1 MVGGHGVMR
10 LTLAPGWLWGTD
22 VRPGVGTNQFQ
33 ASHRGVIVSGAAEAV
48 HQGGTGKVY
57 RVGDACSITP
67 RHDVRVLGDEVANVG
82 SRAIFEGIRLC
93 SFVIEINDN
102 YQ

>member
-48 HQGGTGKVY
+48 YEGGTGKVY
-57 RVGDACSITP
+57 RVGDACAITP
-67 RHDVRVLGDEVANVG
+67 RHDVRVLGDEVAICFEFQGAWG
-82 SRAIFEGIRLC
+82 SRGMLEGD
-93 SFVIEINDN
+93 F
-102 YQ
+102 